1 MPEAWLPALPLL
13 GPLAAAAL
21 TVPVRHRPLV
31 SRTVMEA
38 AVGLGAAAALL
49 LFLAVEA
56 RGSIVMRMGGWPRP
70 FAIAFVAD
78 RFSALMVLVTAV
90 VALAGAVH
98 ARAAIGRR
106 RRRAGFDPLFLGL
119 LAAVNG
125 AFLTG
130 DLFNLYVWF
139 ELMLVAAL
147 GLMLLDRRPA
157 QVAAAF
163 RYAAPAMVAAAAIL
177 LGIGIIAAETG
188 TLDMAAAGA
197 VLAGRPPTLAVAAA
211 AALLMGGFALKAG
224 LVPFHLWLPATYPQ
238 APLVVQGIFA
248 GLLTK
253 VGFYAAARVLT
264 ALFGTGL
271 LAGMA
276 AALALA
282 GVATMLLCALA
293 ALAEQ
298 DLRRLLAWHVI
309 AQVGYMAT
317 GLGAATAAGV
327 QAAIFF
333 MAHSMLV
340 QTNLFFV
347 AAAAARAGCSLDL
360 RRSGGVVRAQP
371 LLAGLAAVPILSLAG
386 IPPLSGFWAKF
397 GVIGAAF
404 AGQSPWLG
412 IAALIAGLLTIVS
425 MAGVW
430 ARVFWQLPTAAGA
443 GRRVPVAMLFSI
455 ALLSAAT
462 LGIGLAPNGLWQVA
476 AAAAAEAGAGR

>member
-13 GPLAAAAL
+13 GPLAAAAVTL
-21 TVPVRHRPLV
+21 PLRHRPLV
-31 SRTVMEA
+31 SRTVMEV
-38 AVGLGAAAALL
+38 AVALGAGAALF
-49 LFLAVEA
+49 LFLAVA
-56 RGSIVMRMGGWPRP
+56 DSGPLAMRMGGWPRP
-70 FAIAFVAD
+70 FAITFVAD
-78 RFSALMVLVTAV
+78 RLAALLVLATAI
-90 VALAGAVH
+90 VALAGAAH
-98 ARAAIGRR
+98 ARSTIGRR

-177 LGIGIIAAETG
+177 LGVGIVAAETG

-197 VLAGRPPTLAVAAA
+197 VLAGRAPTLSVAAA
-211 AALLMGGFALKAG
+211 AALLVGGFAVKAG

-238 APLVVQGIFA
+238 APVVVQGIFA

-264 ALFGTGL
+264 TLFGAGL
-271 LAGMA
+271 LPGMA
-276 AALALA
+276 TALALA

-293 ALAEQ
+293 ALSEQ

-317 GLGAATAAGV
+317 GLGIATAAGL

-333 MAHSMLV
+333 VAHSMLV

-347 AAAAARAGCSLDL
+347 AGAAVRAGCSLDL
-360 RRSGGVVRAQP
+360 RRSGGVARAQP
-371 LLAGLAAVPILSLAG
+371 LLAGLAAVPVLSLAG

-404 AGQSPWLG
+404 AAQSPWLG
-412 IAALIAGLLTIVS
+412 IAALVAGLLTIVS

-430 ARVFWQLPTAAGA
+430 ARVFWQPPTGAGA
-443 GRRVPVAMLFSI
+443 GRRVPAAMLLSVG
-455 ALLSAAT
+455 LLSAAT
-462 LGIGLAPNGLWQVA
+462 LGISLAPDGLWRVA